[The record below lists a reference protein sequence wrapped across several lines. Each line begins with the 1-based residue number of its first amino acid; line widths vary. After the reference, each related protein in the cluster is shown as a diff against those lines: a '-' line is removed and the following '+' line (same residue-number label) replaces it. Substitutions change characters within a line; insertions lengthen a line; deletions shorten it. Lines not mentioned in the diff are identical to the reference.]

1 MTAPDLALIHGW
13 GLGSAV
19 WQTCAGELERI
30 AHIHYVD
37 LPGYGSRPDCGE
49 TFIDTARSALDALP
63 DGVTLCGW
71 SLGGLLA
78 LQAALLAPDRVA
90 RLILIGSTPSF
101 AQRNGW
107 TPAQPPSVLAG
118 FAEAVA
124 SNTRATLQRF
134 VALFN
139 QGDTKARGIG
149 RDINQGILSSSLAP
163 VSTLLKGLDWLRDTD
178 LREQVSALGC
188 PVLLI
193 HGENDPLMPLPAAR
207 WLAERLPHAQLQVF
221 NGAAHAPFLN
231 APEQFV
237 SLVGRFIHAPSID

>member
-1 MTAPDLALIHGW
+1 MIPTDLALIHGW
-13 GLGSAV
+13 GLGSGV
-19 WQTCAGELERI
+19 WQSCASPLESVARI
-30 AHIHYVD
+30 HHVD
-37 LPGYGSRPDCGE
+37 LPGYGNRPDHGE
-49 TFIDTARSALDALP
+49 TFIETARSALDALP

-78 LQAALLAPDRVA
+78 LQAALLAPERVA

-101 AQRNGW
+101 AQRDGW
-107 TPAQPPSVLAG
+107 APAQPPSVLAG

-139 QGDTKARGIG
+139 QGDTKARAIS

-163 VSTLLKGLDWLRDTD
+163 VPTLLKGLEWLRDTD

-193 HGENDPLMPLPAAR
+193 HGENDPLMPIPAAR
-207 WLAERLPHAQLQVF
+207 WLAEHLPHAQLQVF
-221 NGAAHAPFLN
+221 SGAAHAPFLN